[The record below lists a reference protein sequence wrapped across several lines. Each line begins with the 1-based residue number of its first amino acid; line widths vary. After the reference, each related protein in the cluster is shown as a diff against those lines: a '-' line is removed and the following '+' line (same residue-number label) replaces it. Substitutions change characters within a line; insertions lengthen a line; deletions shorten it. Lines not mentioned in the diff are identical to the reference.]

1 MAVTIRGRRLS
12 LDWLKPP
19 PSTPDGTMS
28 IWDHLRELRYRLTIA
43 VIAVVVVS
51 VLSAIFFRELYALVA
66 YPYNQAAE
74 MVLADNPGADISL
87 VNSGIAAPFLLVLRI
102 CGFAGLILSAPI
114 WLYQLWAFIAPALLA
129 REKKWA
135 LAFIGSAT
143 PLFLGGVGLAYL
155 LMPTAMAVMLGFT
168 VDGTTNLIDGSDY
181 LGFVMQMMV
190 VFGVAF
196 LLPVV
201 VVALNIMGIV
211 KATQLSQARTIVIF
225 GSFVV
230 GAVATPSTD
239 PFSML
244 ALAVPLSLLFVL
256 AEIIC
261 HANDRR
267 RARRRPAEEAAVGTP
282 ELTS

>member
-1 MAVTIRGRRLS
+1 
-12 LDWLKPP
+12 
-19 PSTPDGTMS
+19 MS